1 MVPAQLPKFSG
12 CFLKEKDI
20 STIKDEVGQCISV
33 NHLIYLIEIR
43 GFGFLPWALFFYYYL
58 ANWED
63 VGREGVGGR
72 SF

>member
-33 NHLIYLIEIR
+33 NHLIYIIEIR
-43 GFGFLPWALFFYYYL
+43 GFLIFAPSQEKYL
-58 ANWED
+58 
-63 VGREGVGGR
+63 VL
-72 SF
+72 

>member
-33 NHLIYLIEIR
+33 LKSFNISNRDTWIWVFTMGSIFTIYS
-43 GFGFLPWALFFYYYL
+43 

-63 VGREGVGGR
+63 VG
-72 SF
+72 